1 MSVRIGAQGASVT
14 QIQQSLDQNGA
25 HLDVDGAFGSRT
37 DAAVRAFQASHGLK
51 VDGVVGRDTARALG
65 LSGDSF
71 EPAPARRSGGSS
83 PAPSGGSTGPTP
95 SGGSAAPA
103 SPLGPP
109 MTSENAPGDTP
120 LQKLTSLLQNQTQRL
135 AYYHDRGQPV
145 PPQELARAQR
155 MQQMADQ
162 VGGDVLPLATGEGG
176 RDIVDFSTARSDLR
190 TELARR

>member
-1 MSVRIGAQGASVT
+1 MSVRLGAQGSSVS
-14 QIQQSLDQNGA
+14 QVQQRLDENGA
-25 HLDVDGAFGSRT
+25 HLDVDGQFGSRT
-37 DAAVRAFQASHGLK
+37 EAAVRAFQASHGLK
-51 VDGVVGRDTARALG
+51 ADGVVGRDTARALG

-71 EPAPARRSGGSS
+71 EPAPARRGGGTS
-83 PAPSGGSTGPTP
+83 PAPAGGG
-95 SGGSAAPA
+95 AAPA

-120 LQKLTSLLQNQTQRL
+120 LQKLTSLLHNQTERL

-176 RDIVDFSTARSDLR
+176 RDLVDFATARSDLR